1 MEEEIDIS
9 LRESSVTWGEGC
21 PEGQQL
27 GEQCTR
33 LFGKSRPSGSW
44 ARYSMAGILTVESVI
59 SGLDLQ

>member
-27 GEQCTR
+27 GEQQCTM

-44 ARYSMAGILTVESVI
+44 ARYSMAGILKSVI